1 MSKFV
6 VTFAGP
12 VGSSKTPI
20 AHHLSYTFN
29 LPIFNNDTIRTEV
42 AEDLLQFD
50 NEEFRKRA
58 RKRIKNIVDRD
69 LPFIYDAS
77 VDRTWEEIKQIL
89 INNNYRWFII
99 NLDLSKSF
107 LVKLYQV
114 KNYEDSLSEID
125 RFIAEHHK
133 FLKKHKNDIS
143 LNINDQNF
151 SNRLSISASKLAK
164 WLKNQINPDTPVK
177 L

>member
-89 INNNYRWFII
+89 INNIIGIQEINIII
-99 NLDLSKSF
+99 NNLLQNNQYKERLLNDTKKSHIELFKSLDHIIYSNTDIIHNVNNILHKSI
-107 LVKLYQV
+107 KL
-114 KNYEDSLSEID
+114 
-125 RFIAEHHK
+125 
-133 FLKKHKNDIS
+133 
-143 LNINDQNF
+143 
-151 SNRLSISASKLAK
+151 
-164 WLKNQINPDTPVK
+164 
-177 L
+177 